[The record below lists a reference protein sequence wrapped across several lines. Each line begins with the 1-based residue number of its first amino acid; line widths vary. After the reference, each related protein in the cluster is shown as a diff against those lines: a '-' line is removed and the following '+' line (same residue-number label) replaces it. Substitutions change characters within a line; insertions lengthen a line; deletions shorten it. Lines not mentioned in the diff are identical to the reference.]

1 METNVTNTT
10 KLMSSLEIAQITGRP
25 HNDVLKSIRKMEAVA
40 INGGLG
46 KFTQSSYINSQ
57 GKVQPCYNLTKE
69 QTLFVI
75 TKYKDDVRAKLIL
88 RWKQLEEEA
97 LLKKQE
103 TSTELTPLQ
112 ALQMTVTHMVEVE
125 RLQLEQKHAI
135 EQLEKRMDDFE
146 TDREHNARLLLCE
159 EISNDEVPELT
170 MRAKINKLAREYG
183 AATNTPM
190 SDVWHK
196 IYGDLYYIYH
206 IKLNGSNK
214 LDNAEQRGV
223 LEPIYNIIS
232 NLIRRIRGN
241 E

>member
-1 METNVTNTT
+1 
-10 KLMSSLEIAQITGRP
+10 
-25 HNDVLKSIRKMEAVA
+25 MEAVA

-57 GKVQPCYNLTKE
+57 GKVQPYYNLTKE

-97 LLKKQE
+97 MLKKQE
-103 TSTELTPLQ
+103 TTELTPLQ

-159 EISNDEVPELT
+159 EISDNEVPELT

-196 IYGDLYYIYH
+196 I
-206 IKLNGSNK
+206 
-214 LDNAEQRGV
+214 
-223 LEPIYNIIS
+223 
-232 NLIRRIRGN
+232 
-241 E
+241 